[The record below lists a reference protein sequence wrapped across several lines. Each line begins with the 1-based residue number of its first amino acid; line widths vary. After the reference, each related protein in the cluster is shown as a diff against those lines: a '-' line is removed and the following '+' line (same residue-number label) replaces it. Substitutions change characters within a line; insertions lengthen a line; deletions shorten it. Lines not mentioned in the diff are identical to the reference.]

1 MKWVKE
7 YMIPYYPLGDTC
19 ISDALKNW
27 R

>member
-1 MKWVKE
+1 MNWVKE

-19 ISDALKNW
+19 VSDAMKDW